1 MRLLGWG
8 RGDICMRVCSPNRV
22 SAAVP
27 TLGPPSPHVPM
38 HGDGGEMVGRWRGD
52 WVRARVGV
60 LAAHAELAA
69 DAEGGHRHWDAAL
82 IGLGARG
89 KG

>member
-1 MRLLGWG
+1 MAGKW
-8 RGDICMRVCSPNRV
+8 
-22 SAAVP
+22 
-27 TLGPPSPHVPM
+27 
-38 HGDGGEMVGRWRGD
+38 WGD

-60 LAAHAELAA
+60 LAADAELAT

-82 IGLGARG
+82 MGVGARG